1 MYPSPSEGIR
11 RAGWSRSS
19 LTRSSVSYFSRTT
32 PSTCGDRSGIR
43 DQGSGIRDQ
52 GSGIRDQGSGIRD
65 QGSED
70 VTGGFAAA

>member
-1 MYPSPSEGIR
+1 MNQAREQGT
-11 RAGWSRSS
+11 GN
-19 LTRSSVSYFSRTT
+19 
-32 PSTCGDRSGIR
+32 R

-70 VTGGFAAA
+70 VTVGFAAAKMLGSHGFASFLGAKRP